1 MGLLVRAGWEAL
13 GARVRNALARSAAAA
28 QRIALAQPGVTAV
41 EAAQD
46 DECPTLRLAVHL
58 HVASGFPAAEVAMRT
73 HSAICT
79 RLPFGEI
86 VVRVVGVER

>member
-13 GARVRNALARSAAAA
+13 GARVRNALARSAA

-46 DECPTLRLAVHL
+46 DECPMLRLAVHL
-58 HVASGFPAAEVAMRT
+58 HVASGFDAAEVAKRT
-73 HSAICT
+73 HSAICR

>member
-1 MGLLVRAGWEAL
+1 MGVLVRAGWEAL
-13 GARVRNALARSAAAA
+13 GARVRNALARSVA

-46 DECPTLRLAVHL
+46 DECQMLCLAVHL

-73 HSAICT
+73 HSAICR

-86 VVRVVGVER
+86 VVRVVGVGR